1 MIVVPVLMISCHVS
15 ENPKIGPVTAHIMI
29 TSTASMKVVARPA
42 ANEILLAVSPNNLAS
57 FPGVLG
63 FSSCRGCLSDG
74 LTMPSLSCNWP
85 GLNVQAR
92 RMFHIRNSLVPQRSR
107 RSGIRIVSAI
117 IMAMTLDRSVVQAF
131 QGVANAMADRE
142 IS

>member
-1 MIVVPVLMISCHVS
+1 MRKTIRNVMIVVPVLMISCHVS
-15 ENPKIGPVTAHIMI
+15 ENPKIGPVTAHIM
-29 TSTASMKVVARPA
+29 KVVARPA
-42 ANEILLAVSPNNLAS
+42 ANEILLAVSANNLAN

-74 LTMPSLSCNWP
+74 LTMPSLSSNWP

-92 RMFHIRNSLVPQRSR
+92 RMFHIRNSLVPQRS
-107 RSGIRIVSAI
+107 
-117 IMAMTLDRSVVQAF
+117 AF
-131 QGVANAMADRE
+131 QDVANAMADRE